1 MGSPL
6 GNLLRDRCSW
16 TSCLHCME
24 GVSVVPPSEVF
35 EKGNPVALNS
45 FDPTATEV
53 VMPPEG
59 GMLVYLTGCKY
70 PKKSFPFPRG
80 VQSCDIAKRGII
92 NSIRFVTGL
101 PGNILRGNVLRSAFV
116 LFGDFTD
123 IIFTRKMDDD
133 HDVYLQ
139 ERFYCDMVREIY
151 RVGMILAGD
160 DVPSIQFVK
169 CVSMILEF
177 DDAYRYRLQ
186 DIMGEYDRM
195 GMMNNPRKEV
205 VRLLKIAQQRDSGGT
220 VGKFGSFIKIMPLLF
235 LIPSFKN
242 TVLRFF
248 SLADV
253 SKIKMDINDWYHTL
267 VFNGYNF
274 GGLNLQTRI
283 DIRNTLDANPTV

>member
-1 MGSPL
+1 
-6 GNLLRDRCSW
+6 
-16 TSCLHCME
+16 ME